1 LFTEKKETDSHRAIV
16 LLPKSTKMKILA
28 YLTIALLITEGCNNK
43 QEQQIKS
50 LTAEDSTLMREG
62 GKKDSTILAYVKSM
76 NDIQDNLDSIKAAE
90 KILSVG
96 AFGSEHHPNAVEDI
110 RNINAQ
116 LLRYHKEIYSL
127 ENKLRSLD
135 SKNKEIQKMEGHLAQ
150 ELAEKDSGIAVL
162 QKKIVG
168 MNDSLRTVMQQFND
182 SMVVINNQKNQI
194 SDMTTEIHTVYYAVG
209 TVKEFKKNGVITR
222 EGGFAG
228 IGRNTEMKQDFNTQ
242 YFTQEDMTKLS
253 IIPLNSKF
261 EKVITKHPSTSYSV
275 TNNSKADSLII
286 KDPASFWSTSK
297 YLVVV
302 VK

>member
-1 LFTEKKETDSHRAIV
+1 
-16 LLPKSTKMKILA
+16 
-28 YLTIALLITEGCNNK
+28 
-43 QEQQIKS
+43 
-50 LTAEDSTLMREG
+50 MRES

-76 NDIQDNLDSIKAAE
+76 NDIQDNLDSIKASE

-96 AFGSEHHPNAVEDI
+96 AFGSEHKTNAVEDI

-127 ENKLRSLD
+127 EKKLRSID
-135 SKNKEIQKMEGHLAQ
+135 SKNKEIQKMETHLAQ

-162 QKKIVG
+162 QKKLVS
-168 MNDSLRTVMQQFND
+168 MNDSLRTVMDQFND
-182 SMVVINNQKNQI
+182 SMVVINRQKSTI
-194 SDMTTEIHTVYYAVG
+194 SDMTTQIHTVYYAIG

-228 IGRNTEMKQDFNTQ
+228 IGRNTEMKQDFNTN
-242 YFTQEDMTKLS
+242 YFTSDDMTKLN
-253 IIPLNSKF
+253 ILPLNSKF
-261 EKVITKHPSTSYSV
+261 EKLVTTHPKASYTI
-275 TNNSKADSLII
+275 TNNSKSDSLII
-286 KDPASFWSTSK
+286 KDPVLFWSTSK

>member
-1 LFTEKKETDSHRAIV
+1 MKK
-16 LLPKSTKMKILA
+16 LA
-28 YLTIALLITEGCNNK
+28 YLTISLLIIEGCDSK
-43 QEQQIKS
+43 QEQQIRS
-50 LTAEDSTLMREG
+50 LTTQDSALMRES
-62 GKKDSTILAYVKSM
+62 GKKDSAILAYVKSM

-90 KILSVG
+90 KILSIG
-96 AFGSEHHPNAVEDI
+96 AFGSEHKPNAVEDI

-116 LLRYHKEIYSL
+116 LLRYHREIYSL
-127 ENKLRSLD
+127 ENRLRALD

-162 QKKIVG
+162 QKKLVG

-182 SMVVINNQKNQI
+182 SMIVINNQKSKI
-194 SDMTTEIHTVYYAVG
+194 SDMTTEIHTVYYAIG
-209 TVKEFKKNGVITR
+209 TVKEFKKHGVISR

-228 IGRNTEMKQDFNTQ
+228 IGRNTEMKPDFNTA
-242 YFTQEDMTKLS
+242 YFTKEDMTKLNV
-253 IIPLNSKF
+253 IPLNSKF
-261 EKVITKHPSTSYSV
+261 EKVITTHPSDSYSV
-275 TNNSKADSLII
+275 THNSKADSLII